1 MNNTSVNIQ
10 GNIISSEI
18 IEKIRSEEQ
27 GYYQRPSYFDTDH
40 SLREEIGNAWI
51 NAKALWNIFKSKK
64 ERVKDEDSGT
74 TETRKSWMEPFLAEL
89 NFTATKALVY
99 QHAESGKRFDISHRD
114 DELDGFPIMEYSC
127 DCFAIHPGLCESAI
141 TSSTSK
147 K

>member
-51 NAKALWNIFKSKK
+51 NAKAL
-64 ERVKDEDSGT
+64 
-74 TETRKSWMEPFLAEL
+74 
-89 NFTATKALVY
+89 
-99 QHAESGKRFDISHRD
+99 
-114 DELDGFPIMEYSC
+114 
-127 DCFAIHPGLCESAI
+127 
-141 TSSTSK
+141 
-147 K
+147 